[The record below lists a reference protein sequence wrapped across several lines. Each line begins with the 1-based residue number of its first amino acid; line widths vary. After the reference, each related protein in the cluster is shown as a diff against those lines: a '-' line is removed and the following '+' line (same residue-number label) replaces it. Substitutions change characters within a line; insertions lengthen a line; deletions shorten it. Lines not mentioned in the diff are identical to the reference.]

1 MNEQERLL
9 KIGELAKSA
18 NELVSAIRY
27 WTNEGLI
34 EVKGYSQGGYQLYE
48 PSMVERIER
57 IRRLQSEKRLTIAE
71 IKEQLNG

>member
-34 EVKGYSQGGYQLYE
+34 EVKEYSQGGYQLYE